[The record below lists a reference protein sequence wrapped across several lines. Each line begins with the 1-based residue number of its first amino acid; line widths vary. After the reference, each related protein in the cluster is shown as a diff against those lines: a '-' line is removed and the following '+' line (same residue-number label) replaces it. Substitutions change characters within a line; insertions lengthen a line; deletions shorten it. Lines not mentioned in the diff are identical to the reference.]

1 MTFSVSDGV
10 LGLLATANKAKAS
23 DEYTFYLAGDLCQ
36 MAEQDSFLK
45 NQGFSLGRSDV
56 YPLLK
61 ECDVFRALNL
71 IYEYKVTGWWNY
83 KDRYVKYN
91 ICTANEFKKALE
103 IQCSK

>member
-1 MTFSVSDGV
+1 MRLSTSVGV
-10 LGLLATANKAKAS
+10 FNLLATANKAEAS
-23 DEYTFYLAGDLCQ
+23 DEYTFYLSGDLSQ

-45 NQGFSLGRSDV
+45 SQGFSLGRSDV

-61 ECDVFRALNL
+61 ECDVPRALNL
-71 IYEYKVTGWWNY
+71 IYECKVTGWWNY

-91 ICTANEFKKALE
+91 ICTVDEFKKALE